1 MLVRSIKPVRL
12 NFGWDHRMGRKRVF
26 PSGRSVVVIER
37 HKLSDF
43 GRELD
48 QSGKRGKYTTL
59 QSTHFV
65 TFYDDDY
72 LSFLLR
78 PLNILGM
85 GGAWENFCFS
95 PSDFVQKKKRVY
107 FRIRMAT
114 QIVNCMNRH
123 NKLVDIFTH
132 IV

>member
-1 MLVRSIKPVRL
+1 M
-12 NFGWDHRMGRKRVF
+12 
-26 PSGRSVVVIER
+26 IER

-43 GRELD
+43 GREPD

-65 TFYDDDY
+65 TFYDDDN

-78 PLNILGM
+78 PLDILGT
-85 GGAWENFCFS
+85 GGAWENFCFL
-95 PSDFVQKKKRVY
+95 PSDFVQKKKREY
-107 FRIRMAT
+107 FRIRMTT
-114 QIVNCMNRH
+114 QVANCMRQ

-132 IV
+132 IVCIDYLNVELKQCLV

>member
-12 NFGWDHRMGRKRVF
+12 NFGWDHKMGRKRVLR
-26 PSGRSVVVIER
+26 SGLICRR
-37 HKLSDF
+37 DRKAQTNRF
-43 GRELD
+43 GREPD
-48 QSGKRGKYTTL
+48 QSGQRGKYTTL

-95 PSDFVQKKKRVY
+95 PSDFRAKKEEG
-107 FRIRMAT
+107 
-114 QIVNCMNRH
+114 
-123 NKLVDIFTH
+123 IF
-132 IV
+132 